1 MRSKILVFQLAYP
14 LTYHLLSIKPVSF
27 LLPRFYIY
35 HWPLRFLNH
44 DYICFKF
51 SEDVFDRGTLP
62 EARLTIYV
70 PWYNLHWTTC
80 VALVPSSSFS
90 FPRFFLVSL
99 CIWLHFSFSVN
110 IIVRITAF
118 ATSSI
123 DISLS
128 SLVFPGSGGVEVGSV
143 LAWHPLLLK
152 NEVMA
157 QDYFE
162 QKQSQA
168 REENPKRKKNQVAKR
183 YPNWVREQRIWIFW
197 ILLRSY

>member
-90 FPRFFLVSL
+90 FPWFFLVSL
-99 CIWLHFSFSVN
+99 CIWLHFSFFCKHYCKDNCICYFFHWYFLVLSGLSRFRRSRSG
-110 IIVRITAF
+110 IGTGMA
-118 ATSSI
+118 SS
-123 DISLS
+123 SPEKWGNGTRLFRAETVS
-128 SLVFPGSGGVEVGSV
+128 GKRREPETKEEPGSEEVSK
-143 LAWHPLLLK
+143 L
-152 NEVMA
+152 
-157 QDYFE
+157 
-162 QKQSQA
+162 S
-168 REENPKRKKNQVAKR
+168 
-183 YPNWVREQRIWIFW
+183 
-197 ILLRSY
+197 